1 MGRIEKLF
9 RKLSRGDWVWKKSEE
24 QPEAFLHGRMRCH
37 GKGCG
42 VLERMRV

>member
-9 RKLSRGDWVWKKSEE
+9 RRLSRDDWALKKSEE
-24 QPEAFLHGRMRCH
+24 QPEAFLHGGMRCH

-42 VLERMRV
+42 VLEGTRV